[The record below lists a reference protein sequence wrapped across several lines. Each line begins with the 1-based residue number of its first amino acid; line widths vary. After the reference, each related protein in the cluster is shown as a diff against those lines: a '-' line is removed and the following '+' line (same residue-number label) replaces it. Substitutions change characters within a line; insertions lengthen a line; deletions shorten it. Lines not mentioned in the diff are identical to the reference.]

1 MPSHVLLIFEN
12 CRIFEDSLDYKR
24 FVTKTCI
31 PADSM
36 DLYKSYFA
44 EPLPDVVHKNSNK
57 LNDEG
62 THEDRSSNV
71 QFSRALGIVPP
82 SKNKRNGGATSDLI
96 PVGPLFKLDGGKDQE
111 FILFNEAAAENSFGE
126 VVKNATELSFYTK

>member
-1 MPSHVLLIFEN
+1 MLH

-24 FVTKTCI
+24 LVMKSCI

-36 DLYKSYFA
+36 DLYKSFFT
-44 EPLPDVVHKNSNK
+44 EPLPEITHKGGGN
-57 LNDEG
+57 LNEG
-62 THEDRSSNV
+62 GLHGDQLSNV
-71 QFSRALGIVPP
+71 QFSCTLGIVPP
-82 SKNKRNGGATSDLI
+82 RKSKRNGGATSDLI
-96 PVGPLFKLDGGKDQE
+96 SVGPLFKLDGGKDQE